1 MKMRILVMWWV
12 LSAMAV
18 AWPAHAQS
26 VYRCRDA
33 KGALA
38 FQDKPCAAGQAQKE
52 VAIEP
57 APAYAA
63 SPDYSVGKPE
73 RASRVA
79 RVPARASARNAEPMS
94 FECRAA
100 NGEVF
105 YRHGRC
111 PATIRGKGRGATST
125 AVTSS
130 AIPRAE
136 ACARMAHTSHA
147 GSERDETVSTYER
160 NQGRDPCRRS

>member
-1 MKMRILVMWWV
+1 MKMRVLMMWFV
-12 LSAMAV
+12 LSAMTV
-18 AWPAHAQS
+18 AWPAQAQS
-26 VYRCRDA
+26 VYRCRDVH
-33 KGALA
+33 GALA
-38 FQDKPCAAGQAQKE
+38 FQDKPCAAGQVQKE

-63 SPDYSVGKPE
+63 SPDYGVEKSS
-73 RASRVA
+73 RAPRAARSSSRTAA
-79 RVPARASARNAEPMS
+79 RSTEPMS

-147 GSERDETVSTYER
+147 GHERDETVSTYER
-160 NQGRDPCRRS
+160 NLGRDPCRRS

>member
-1 MKMRILVMWWV
+1 MKMLGWMMMLV
-12 LSAMAV
+12 LSALTV
-18 AWPAHAQS
+18 AWPAQAQS

-38 FQDKPCAAGQAQKE
+38 FQDKPCTAGQAQSE

-63 SPDYSVGKPE
+63 SPDYGVGKPT
-73 RASRVA
+73 RVSHAAHSSSRS
-79 RVPARASARNAEPMS
+79 SARNAEPMS
-94 FECRAA
+94 YECRAA

-111 PATIRGKGRGATST
+111 PATIRGKGRDATSS

-136 ACARMAHTSHA
+136 ACARMARTSHA
-147 GSERDETVSTYER
+147 GSARDETVSTYER
-160 NQGRDPCRRS
+160 NLGRDPCRRS

>member
-1 MKMRILVMWWV
+1 MKLHGLVMFFV
-12 LSAMAV
+12 VSAMMAV
-18 AWPAHAQS
+18 WPAHAQS

-38 FQDKPCAAGQAQKE
+38 FQDKPCAAGQAQSE
-52 VAIEP
+52 VAVEP

-63 SPDYSVGKPE
+63 SPDYGVDKPA
-73 RASRVA
+73 RTSRVTHSSSRAFA
-79 RVPARASARNAEPMS
+79 RSAEPMS
-94 FECRAA
+94 YECRAA

-111 PATIRGKGRGATST
+111 PATIRGKGRGATSS
-125 AVTSS
+125 AVTAN

-136 ACARMAHTSHA
+136 ACARMARTSHA

-160 NQGRDPCRRS
+160 NLGRDPCRRS